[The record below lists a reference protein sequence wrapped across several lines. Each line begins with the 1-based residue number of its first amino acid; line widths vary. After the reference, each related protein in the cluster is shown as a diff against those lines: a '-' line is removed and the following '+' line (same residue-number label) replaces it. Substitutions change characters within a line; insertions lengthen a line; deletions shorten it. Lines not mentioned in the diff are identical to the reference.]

1 MTDAT
6 NELMFEM
13 LKKMHHRFDK
23 VDFTLTDLRN
33 EMQSMRGT
41 MLSMQQD
48 IHNIYGVLGRHK
60 QRLDRIESRLELREL
75 AEVQARFEQHP

>member
-1 MTDAT
+1 MPETT
-6 NELMFEM
+6 NELMFEL
-13 LKKMHHRFDK
+13 LKKMHHRLDK
-23 VDFTLTDLRN
+23 VDFTLVEIRN
-33 EMQSMRGT
+33 EMQSVRGT

-48 IHNIYGVLGRHK
+48 LHNIYGVLGRHE